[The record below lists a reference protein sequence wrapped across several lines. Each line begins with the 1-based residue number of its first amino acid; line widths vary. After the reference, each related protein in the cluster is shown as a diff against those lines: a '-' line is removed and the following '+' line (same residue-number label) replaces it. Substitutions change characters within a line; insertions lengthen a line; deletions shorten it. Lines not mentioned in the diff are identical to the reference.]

1 LNNQKIENIIFDLG
15 GVIINLDMDHA
26 FDKFSQLFGRDMR
39 SHMIEDIHNHGFFQE
54 YEVGAIDDDEFRK
67 SLRSLANTDLDDKH
81 LDEAWNSM
89 LGDVPEQRISW
100 IEDLAEEYNV
110 VILSNTNAL
119 HIKKFNEIFGESTNY
134 NLPEDLFHKVYY
146 SHVIN
151 DRKPNRSCFQYVLD
165 DFGMDPQKTIF
176 YDDNTE
182 NIKVAGDMGIN
193 TVLVKKNSLTRAQLP
208 NGRK

>member
-1 LNNQKIENIIFDLG
+1 
-15 GVIINLDMDHA
+15 
-26 FDKFSQLFGRDMR
+26 
-39 SHMIEDIHNHGFFQE
+39 MIEDIHNHGFFQQ
-54 YEVGAIDDDEFRK
+54 YEVGAIDDEEFRK
-67 SLRSLANTDLDDKH
+67 SLCKLAKTDLDDKH

-89 LGDVPEQRISW
+89 LGDVPQQRIEW
-100 IEDLAEEYNV
+100 IEEMVTQYNV

-119 HIKKFNEIFGESTNY
+119 HIVEFNKLFNNTTKY

-165 DFGMDPQKTIF
+165 DFGMDPSKTVF

-182 NIKVAGDMGIN
+182 NINAATQMGIN
-193 TVLVKKNSLTRAQLP
+193 TVLVKKNSLTREQLP